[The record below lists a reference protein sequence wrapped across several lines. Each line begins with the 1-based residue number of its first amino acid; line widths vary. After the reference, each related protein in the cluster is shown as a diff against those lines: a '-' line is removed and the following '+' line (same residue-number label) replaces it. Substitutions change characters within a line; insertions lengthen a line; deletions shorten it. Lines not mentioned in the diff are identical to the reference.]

1 MPNLLPDIR
10 FALRS
15 LLRSRG
21 FAVASVACLALGIGA
36 TTSIFSVVNAVLL
49 RPLSYKNPEGLAR
62 IYTEFPRFPN
72 GGLRRFWTSGPEF
85 LELRRDLRSWQ
96 SIDAWRLGGV
106 NLSGSTEPLRIM
118 AGFVSGG
125 LMETLGVQPRLG
137 RLLTKSDDVPG
148 ANPAVVL
155 SAGLWNRAF
164 GSDPNILRREVWLD
178 GRKANVIG
186 VMPEGFQY
194 PPGETEP
201 AEMWSA
207 MQLDPA
213 RPGGRGGHGFNLLG
227 RLKPGVTLEQARQE
241 AAQYVRA
248 TGEKERANPNLHM
261 LDPEGHPLVMYGLQQ
276 EVTGSVRP
284 ALLAMFAAVGFV
296 LLIACGNVANLLLA
310 RAESRQR
317 EIAVRRAM
325 GASTMG
331 LIRQFVV
338 EGILLSLGGAVA
350 GLALAFG
357 CLRLILS
364 AAGAS
369 LPRAT
374 EIGLDTTVLAFT
386 IGISI
391 FTGIFFGFAPLAQS
405 LPRSLAETL
414 KAAGGRT
421 TATREAHI
429 LRRLMITS
437 EIALALVLLIG
448 AGLMMSAFWKLQAVR
463 SGIQPDNVMTMR
475 MALPREVYR
484 QPADILSFWA
494 RLEQRTRTLPGVVN
508 ASLVGG
514 LPPIRP
520 VNANDTQIE
529 GFVQKQGGPI
539 QNIDYWNSVGA
550 NYFAT
555 MGIQLLDGRFFNE
568 SDGASSQPVLI
579 INETLAR
586 IYYPG
591 QSPIGKRMRPDS
603 DDPWRTIVGVVAD
616 VKNAGLDKPAGTE
629 LYFPMAQTEG
639 NFRSSYLVARTQ
651 GDPMQLV
658 SALRATIREL
668 DPALPVSGVMPMT
681 EVMAKAQARPRF
693 LALLIALFSAV
704 ALGLAALGIYSVMAY
719 SVAQRTNEFGIRM
732 AMGAVQGD
740 VLRLVLR
747 QGLIL
752 GVVGVAAGAAGA
764 LALNR
769 LLRGSLYGVGAFDPW
784 PFVGMSAL
792 LLAVTAL
799 ACLAPALRATRV
811 DPVIALRYE

>member
-1 MPNLLPDIR
+1 MRDILPDLR

-15 LLRSRG
+15 LLRSSG
-21 FAVASVACLALGIGA
+21 FTAAAVACLALGIGA

-49 RPLSYKNPEGLAR
+49 RPLAYKDPGGLVR

-72 GGLRRFWTSGPEF
+72 GGLRRFWVSGPEF

-96 SIDAWRLGGV
+96 SVDAWRLGGV
-106 NLSGSTEPLRIM
+106 NLSGSNEPLRVV
-118 AGFVSGG
+118 AAAVSGG
-125 LMETLGVQPRLG
+125 LMDTLAVQPRIG
-137 RLLTKSDDVPG
+137 RLITKSDDVPG

-164 GSDPNILRREVWLD
+164 GNDPSILKREVWLD

-201 AEMWSA
+201 AEMWTA
-207 MQLDPA
+207 LQLDPA
-213 RPGGRGGHGFNLLG
+213 RPGNRGGHGLNLLG
-227 RLKPGVTLEQARQE
+227 RLKPNVTLQQARQE
-241 AAQYVRA
+241 AAQYVQA
-248 TGEKERANPNLHM
+248 TGEKEKSAPNTHM
-261 LDPEGHPLVMYGLQQ
+261 LAPESHPLVMYGLQD
-276 EVTGSVRP
+276 EVTGGVRP

-310 RAESRQR
+310 RAEARQR

-325 GASTMG
+325 GASTIG

-338 EGILLSLGGAVA
+338 EGILLSLGGAIG
-350 GLALAFG
+350 GLILAFG
-357 CLRLILS
+357 CLRLIIS

-374 EIGLDTTVLAFT
+374 EIHLDHTVLGFT
-386 IGISI
+386 VAISLL
-391 FTGIFFGFAPLAQS
+391 TGIFFGFAPLAQS

-414 KAAGGRT
+414 KASGGRT
-421 TATREAHI
+421 TATREAHL

-463 SGIQPDNVMTMR
+463 SGVQPENVITMR
-475 MALPREVYR
+475 LALPRELYR
-484 QPADILSFWA
+484 QPADILTFWA
-494 RLEQRTRTLPGVVN
+494 NLERRARTLPGVVN
-508 ASLVGG
+508 AALVSG
-514 LPPIRP
+514 LAPARP

-529 GFVQKQGGPI
+529 GFVARQGGPL
-539 QNIDYWNSVGA
+539 QNIDYWNGA
-550 NYFAT
+550 SAGYFST
-555 MGIQLLDGRFFNE
+555 MGIQLLEGRRFNDG
-568 SDGASSQPVLI
+568 DGAGSQPVVL
-579 INETLAR
+579 INETFAR

-591 QSPIGKRMRPDS
+591 QSPIGKRIRPGFT
-603 DDPWRTIVGVVAD
+603 DPWRTIVGVVSD

-639 NFRSSYLVARTQ
+639 NFRSAYLLARTQ
-651 GDPMQLV
+651 GDPTQLV
-658 SALRATIREL
+658 SALRAVVREL
-668 DPALPVSGVMPMT
+668 DPALPISNVMPMT

-693 LALLIALFSAV
+693 LALLIALFSSV

-732 AMGAVQGD
+732 AMGALQGD

-747 QGLIL
+747 QGLLL
-752 GVVGVAAGAAGA
+752 GAAGVAAGALGA
-764 LALNR
+764 LALSR
-769 LLRGSLYGVGAFDPW
+769 LLRGSLYGVEAFDPW
-784 PFVGMSAL
+784 PFLGMSVL

-811 DPVIALRYE
+811 DPLTALRYE

>member
-1 MPNLLPDIR
+1 MPHIVSEVRL
-10 FALRS
+10 AVRS
-15 LLRSRG
+15 LARSRG
-21 FAVASVACLALGIGA
+21 FALAAIACLGLGIGA
-36 TTSIFSVVNAVLL
+36 TTAIFSVVHAVLL
-49 RPLSYKNPEGLAR
+49 RPLAYKNPDGLAR
-62 IYTEFPRFPN
+62 IYTEFPKFPN

-106 NLSGSTEPLRIM
+106 NLSGSNEPLRVV

-137 RLLTKSDDVPG
+137 RVLTPSDDVPG
-148 ANPAVVL
+148 ANAAVVL

-164 GSDPNILRREVWLD
+164 GNDPNILHREVWLD
-178 GRKANVIG
+178 GRKANIIG

-207 MQLDPA
+207 LQLDPA
-213 RPGGRGGHGFNLLG
+213 RPGGRGGHNFNLLG
-227 RLKPGVTLEQARQE
+227 RLKPGVNLEQARQE

-248 TGEKERANPNLHM
+248 TGEKERANPNQHM
-261 LDPEGHPLVMYGLQQ
+261 LDPEGHPLVMFKLQD

-310 RAESRQR
+310 RAEARQR

-325 GASTMG
+325 GASTAG
-331 LIRQFVV
+331 LVRQFVV

-357 CLRLILS
+357 CLKLILS

-369 LPRAT
+369 LPRAA
-374 EIGLDTTVLAFT
+374 EIGLDPTVLIFT

-391 FTGIFFGFAPLAQS
+391 FTGIFFGFAPLVQS
-405 LPRSLAETL
+405 LPRPLAETL

-421 TATREAHI
+421 TATREAHF

-475 MALPREVYR
+475 VALPREIYR
-484 QPADILSFWA
+484 QPADILAFWA
-494 RLEQRTRTLPGVVN
+494 KLEQRARSLPGVVN
-508 ASLVGG
+508 ASLVNG

-539 QNIDYWNSVGA
+539 QNIDYWNGVGV
-550 NYFAT
+550 NYFST
-555 MGIQLLDGRFFNE
+555 MGIQLIEGRLFSE
-568 SDGASSQPVLI
+568 SDGATSQPVLI

-591 QSPIGKRMRPDS
+591 QSPIGKRMRPGF
-603 DDPWRTIVGVVAD
+603 DDPWRTIIGVVSD

-629 LYFPMAQTEG
+629 LYFPMTQTDG
-639 NFRSSYLVARTQ
+639 NFRSAYLVARTQ
-651 GDPMQLV
+651 GDPAQMV
-658 SALRATIREL
+658 SALRGAIREL
-668 DPALPVSGVMPMT
+668 DPGLPVSGVMPMT
-681 EVMAKAQARPRF
+681 EVVAKAQARPRF
-693 LALLIALFSAV
+693 LTLLIALFSAV

-732 AMGAVQGD
+732 AMGALQGD

-752 GVVGVAAGAAGA
+752 GSAGVGIGAAGA
-764 LALNR
+764 LILNR
-769 LLRGSLYGVGAFDPW
+769 LLRGSLYGVGDFDPI
-784 PFVGMSAL
+784 PFLAMSAL

-799 ACLAPALRATRV
+799 ACLSPALRATRV